1 MKKLSFV
8 AWLLVLSLVCVVA
21 RAEEKVVRLYEGA
34 APGSEAWKQK
44 EKKQRVEFFGGEIA
58 TNVVDPTLTV
68 FAPAEGRSVGTGI
81 VICPGGGF
89 HILSMDSEGYDV
101 ARWLAEC
108 GVTCFVLKYRLKE
121 TKSDNPFGEMMA
133 NLQDFEKAVGPVVKL
148 ATADGLVAIAYARE
162 HAAEYG
168 VNPERIGII
177 GFSAGG
183 MVAAETA
190 CEYAKESRPDF
201 VAAIYPAWPEG
212 AGEVPKDAPPLFIA
226 AATDDQLNLA
236 ADSIRLYEEWAAAKK
251 PVELHMYATGGHG
264 FGMRKQGK
272 PTDKWIEQFAT
283 WLGDRGLLEMAP
295 VGNSPA
301 R

>member
-1 MKKLSFV
+1 MKKLNCV
-8 AWLLVLSLVCVVA
+8 GWLLVAALACDVA
-21 RAEEKVVRLYEGA
+21 RAEERVVRLYEGA
-34 APGSEAWKQK
+34 APGSEGWKQT
-44 EKKQRVEFFGGEIA
+44 EGKQRVEFLGGDIV
-58 TNVVDPTLTV
+58 TNVVDPTIKV
-68 FAPAEGRSVGTGI
+68 FAPAEGKSVGTGI

-89 HILSMDSEGYDV
+89 HILSVESEGYDV
-101 ARWLAEC
+101 ARWLAAR

-121 TKSDNPFGEMMA
+121 TKTDNPFGEMMA
-133 NLQDFEKAVGPVVKL
+133 NMQDFEKAVGPVARL
-148 ATADGLVAIAYARE
+148 ATADGLAAIVYVRQ

-190 CEYAKESRPDF
+190 CNFSKENRPDF
-201 VAAIYPAWPEG
+201 AAAIYPAWPAG
-212 AGEVPKDAPPLFIA
+212 AGDVPKDAPPLFIA

-251 PVELHMYATGGHG
+251 PVELHMYAAGGHG

-283 WLGDRGLLEMAP
+283 WLGDRGLLEK
-295 VGNSPA
+295 
-301 R
+301 